1 MTQHVRD
8 WKGATALSG
17 RFPRNDRRPL
27 FDISELRKA
36 GEAGERLYHA
46 YLRDGF
52 VTFDQ
57 ATRDAAGAFLIGE
70 LERLDP
76 KLHEPLVSI
85 TWARDIDLRTD
96 VQMGDEFSSFTQS
109 QFGAVGTPNSANGI
123 SWASANTTT
132 IANTTIDIDKIVNPL
147 DLWAQEVSYTIPELR
162 SAEQLGRPIDAQ
174 KLMALNKKHQMDC
187 DQLVYIGDSN
197 KGTTGLLNNS
207 SVSSVLVAPGAS
219 GSTLWS
225 QKVPE
230 EILAD
235 FNSMLTSAWAASGY
249 AVVPSQ
255 VRIAPVPFGYI
266 STEVVST
273 AGNRTILNFI
283 TEENILKAEQGINLD
298 IKSVK
303 WLAKANINGPGG
315 SAATYDAMIAYTRN
329 QDFVRWPMVPLV
341 AMAAQFQ
348 GIWVKVPYYGRMGV
362 VEWVY
367 PETAAIRTG
376 IN

>member
-1 MTQHVRD
+1 MQHVRD

-17 RFPRNDRRPL
+17 FSPLNDRRHL
-27 FDISELRKA
+27 ADISEIRKISPV
-36 GEAGERLYHA
+36 GERLYRN
-46 YLRDGF
+46 YLRDGY

-57 ATRDAAGAFLIGE
+57 ATMDSAGAFLIGE

-76 KLHEPLVSI
+76 MIHEPLVSV
-85 TWARDIDLRTD
+85 TWMRDIDLRTD
-96 VQMGDEFSSFTQS
+96 VQIGDESSSFTLS
-109 QFGAVGTPNSANGI
+109 QFGSVGTPNTPLGI

-132 IANTTIDIDKIVNPL
+132 MARTTLDISKTVNPL
-147 DLWAQEVSYTIPELR
+147 DLWAEEVAYTVPELR
-162 SAEQLGRPIDAQ
+162 SAEQLGRPIDSQ
-174 KLMALNKKHQMDC
+174 QLTALNLKHQMDA
-187 DQLVYIGDSN
+187 DQLVYIGDPN
-197 KGTTGLLNNS
+197 KGTTGLVNNANIP
-207 SVSSVLVAPGAS
+207 SVLVATGAS

-249 AVVPSQ
+249 AVVPTQ

-273 AGNRTILNFI
+273 AGNRTIMNFI
-283 TEENILKAEQGINLD
+283 TEENILKAEKGINLD
-298 IKSVK
+298 IKSLK

-315 SAATYDAMIAYTRN
+315 VAATYDSMVAYTRE
-329 QDFVRWPMVPLV
+329 QRFVRWPMVPL
-341 AMAAQFQ
+341 ASMSPQYQ
-348 GIWVKVPYYGRMGV
+348 GIWIKVPYYGRMGV

-367 PETAAIRTG
+367 PETGAVRTG